1 MSTHRYRIRFTKTG
15 LLRWTSHR
23 DLARLWE
30 RMVRRCGLRLA
41 MSAGFSPKPR
51 ISFPAPLALGL
62 ESLDEVLEITLLDE
76 IAPTELQQRLEGDE
90 TSGLEITNVTAIS
103 SQAPKPQFFAAQ
115 YQYHFATEELHLQ
128 EEIGVRIA
136 ALRIAEKMAFTRKG
150 KIVEAVLEEQL
161 LALECDPTM
170 ISMTIKGTS
179 GASLRP
185 TDVLET
191 LGLGNQS
198 AGRLV
203 RTRTILDQ
211 PSEQSLS
218 PSFLSSVRFTNH

>member
-1 MSTHRYRIRFTKTG
+1 
-15 LLRWTSHR
+15 
-23 DLARLWE
+23 
-30 RMVRRCGLRLA
+30 

-90 TSGLEITNVTAIS
+90 TAGLGITSVAAIS

-115 YQYHFATEELHLQ
+115 YQYHLATEELHLE
-128 EEIGVRIA
+128 EEIGTRIA
-136 ALRIAEKMAFTRKG
+136 ALRIAEKIAFTRKG

-161 LALECDPTM
+161 LALEYDPAM

-203 RTRTILDQ
+203 RTRTILDE
-211 PSEQSLS
+211 PSERSSS